1 MLKLQR
7 YHLNVIYKRGRE
19 LCVSR
24 AHLPTTYTPEAIED
38 YDVLSDAL
46 PNLSSNTVIRQLK
59 RHFAVHGI
67 PQQLMTDN
75 ATSFSSREFK
85 NFAHLWDFQHVASS
99 PNYPR
104 SNGLAERGV
113 RSAKHLLEKCARD
126 GSDVYAA
133 LLNLRNTPRD
143 GLPSPAQCLLSRRTR
158 SLIPLVPS
166 QLTPRVESNVQA
178 ALFAL
183 RQKGKRSHDKS
194 ARCLSP
200 LEPGQTVR
208 METTCGFDKLATVS
222 GKALQPNSYVVQSNG
237 KAYVRNRRHLL
248 QVPES
253 YCPTITMSVPMI
265 FPEP

>member
-1 MLKLQR
+1 MAGLL
-7 YHLNVIYKRGRE
+7 H
-19 LCVSR
+19 
-24 AHLPTTYTPEAIED
+24 
-38 YDVLSDAL
+38 
-46 PNLSSNTVIRQLK
+46 SNTVIRQLK

-75 ATSFSSREFK
+75 
-85 NFAHLWDFQHVASS
+85 HVTSS

-126 GSDVYAA
+126 GSDVYAV

-253 YCPTITMSVPMI
+253 NPINSPRSKTRRQGKETQRLRTGYRLNNTRQRMGA
-265 FPEP
+265 